1 MTWLSLVLSGLAL
14 SILAGA
20 FFIHFKTA
28 VFGFNLGS
36 LTGNGISDKSVV
48 NEIDIAALSRRL
60 AQMNLRMKDTE
71 QALMSA
77 SQNQENFSSATE
89 QPKELGIHATERDK
103 VISSENSRLDRMAR
117 ELNNVHLVERARTG
131 GNSLVIIHE
140 ALSDLKLELTAIKKE
155 VKKLTQNLNVRLDD
169 LMNSNNTEKDEKVH
183 FVLESADLVIS
194 ASKMRTLGLAGQSF
208 DTPLD
213 VTLKLLSGG
222 FAVPVG
228 VLSAL
233 EVLKAYSQKGVST
246 RAALIDGLT
255 EETNNM
261 MHVEYSDSD
270 TWLGKIFKSL
280 SPTLRVQRIG
290 KLDGDSSHARFA
302 QAKALLS
309 KGDLSAAIN
318 EISKLQG
325 GASDGVLSWL
335 EAARGRLAVEI
346 ALVKVESFALEH
358 LAKSKNQPK
367 SRKDA
372 K

>member
-1 MTWLSLVLSGLAL
+1 M
-14 SILAGA
+14 
-20 FFIHFKTA
+20 
-28 VFGFNLGS
+28 
-36 LTGNGISDKSVV
+36 
-48 NEIDIAALSRRL
+48 
-60 AQMNLRMKDTE
+60 
-71 QALMSA
+71 
-77 SQNQENFSSATE
+77 
-89 QPKELGIHATERDK
+89 
-103 VISSENSRLDRMAR
+103 
-117 ELNNVHLVERARTG
+117 
-131 GNSLVIIHE
+131 
-140 ALSDLKLELTAIKKE
+140 
-155 VKKLTQNLNVRLDD
+155 
-169 LMNSNNTEKDEKVH
+169 
-183 FVLESADLVIS
+183 
-194 ASKMRTLGLAGQSF
+194 
-208 DTPLD
+208 
-213 VTLKLLSGG
+213 
-222 FAVPVG
+222 
-228 VLSAL
+228 
-233 EVLKAYSQKGVST
+233 LKAYSEKGVST
-246 RAALIDGLT
+246 RVALIDGLT

-367 SRKDA
+367 SLKDA